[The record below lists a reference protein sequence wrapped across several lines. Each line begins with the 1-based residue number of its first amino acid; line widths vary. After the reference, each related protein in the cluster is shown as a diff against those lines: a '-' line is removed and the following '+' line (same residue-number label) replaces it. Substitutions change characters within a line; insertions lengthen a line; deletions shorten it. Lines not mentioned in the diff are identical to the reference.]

1 MQAMVNSLFRTLAAL
16 SFSLVLGLARAQD
29 SEPYEADPP
38 DRAARLSYIQGDVSM
53 QPAGEE
59 DWAPAI
65 LNRPLTTGDK
75 LWTERD
81 ARAEIQVGQAAVRL
95 GANTGFSFLNVDD
108 DTIQMR
114 MTAGV
119 INVRVRA
126 LDENDH
132 VEIDTPNVALS
143 LVRPGNYRV
152 EFDDPANVTV
162 VRISEGEAEA
172 TGPSQN
178 FVVHNQ
184 EVATVRGIEGQGVQF
199 GTLGAPD
206 EFDSWGLERDRSYE
220 RVASS
225 PTAEYVSPEVTGYE
239 DLDHN
244 GTWSSEAEYGYVW
257 TPSRVSAGWA
267 PYQYGR
273 WVWVSPWGWTWIDDA
288 PWGYAPFHYGRWAY
302 ARNRWCWVPGPRHVR
317 AVYAP
322 AVVGWVGGPGFNIG
336 VTSGPGR
343 VGWFPLGPRDVYVP
357 PRRYSH
363 RYVERV
369 NVTNAIVNRVY
380 LRNVYENR
388 GRNFR
393 YRNREVPGAVTA
405 VDRNV
410 FTSAG
415 RVGDH
420 RVRGDDRDFSRAVA
434 TAVAPQIAPSRESR
448 LGGAAHANVRV
459 PPRNVVDRQVVVK
472 RNPPPPVTRF
482 TRSTGGRPEPLR
494 EADDLNP
501 RPRVRDDRD
510 RGNGRVAVD
519 RDRSDRPPRT
529 ETSSP
534 KTPPRVRTVAPD
546 QRGSDERPRYER
558 QPRTEISSPKM
569 QPREQAVAS
578 DQRVSAER
586 AREDRSQREER
597 ARQQQDRSQQERS
610 QHERVQQEQRAQ
622 MFREQAANQQRR
634 QAETQQRQQRQDNQV
649 RQQHEQR
656 RQQESAPAQRPAAPP
671 QQREH
676 NTQRPRAERPAGND
690 GPRQR
695 DNKNR

>member
-1 MQAMVNSLFRTLAAL
+1 MVQWRFPIMQAMVNSLFRTLAAL
-16 SFSLVLGLARAQD
+16 SFALVLGLARADDQ
-29 SEPYEADPP
+29 PYEADPP

-53 QPAGEE
+53 QPAGEQ
-59 DWAPAI
+59 DWAPAL

-132 VEIDTPNVALS
+132 IEIDTPNVALS

-152 EFDDPANVTV
+152 EFDDPNNVTV

-199 GTLGAPD
+199 ATLGAPD
-206 EFDSWGLERDRSYE
+206 EFDSWSLERDRGYE

-225 PTAEYVSPEVTGYE
+225 PTAEYVSPDVTGYE
-239 DLDHN
+239 DLNDN

-322 AVVGWVGGPGFNIG
+322 AVVGWVGGPGFSIG

-369 NVTNAIVNRVY
+369 NVTNAIVNRIY

-388 GRNFR
+388 GKNAR

-420 RVRGDDRDFSRAVA
+420 RVRGDDREFSRAVA

-482 TRSTGGRPEPLR
+482 TRSSGGRPETLR
-494 EADDLNP
+494 EAEDLNP

-510 RGNGRVAVD
+510 DRDEGRVAVD
-519 RDRSDRPPRT
+519 RNRPDRPPRTEMSSPKTPPRVQTVAPDQRGSAERPRQDRQPRT

-534 KTPPRVRTVAPD
+534 KMAPREYGVAP
-546 QRGSDERPRYER
+546 
-558 QPRTEISSPKM
+558 
-569 QPREQAVAS
+569 

-586 AREDRSQREER
+586 ARQ
-597 ARQQQDRSQQERS
+597 QQERS
-610 QHERVQQEQRAQ
+610 QEQRVQ
-622 MFREQAANQQRR
+622 MFREQAAQQQRR
-634 QAETQQRQQRQDNQV
+634 AAETQQRQQRPDNQV

-656 RQQESAPAQRPAAPP
+656 RQQVESSRAQRPAPPP
-671 QQREH
+671 QQSER
-676 NTQRPRAERPAGND
+676 NTQRPRAERADGND

>member
-1 MQAMVNSLFRTLAAL
+1 MMQAMVNSLFRTLAVL
-16 SFSLVLGLARAQD
+16 SFSLTLGLARADDQ
-29 SEPYEADPP
+29 SYEADPP

-59 DWAPAI
+59 DWAPAL

-95 GANTGFSFLNVDD
+95 GPNTGFSFLNVDD

-126 LDENDH
+126 LDGNDH
-132 VEIDTPNVALS
+132 IEIDTPNVALS

-152 EFDDPANVTV
+152 EFDDPNNVTV

-199 GTLGAPD
+199 SMLGAPD
-206 EFDSWGLERDRSYE
+206 EFDSWSLERDRGYE

-225 PTAEYVSPEVTGYE
+225 PTAEYVSPDVTGYE
-239 DLDHN
+239 DLNDN

-322 AVVGWVGGPGFNIG
+322 AVVGWVGGPGFSIG

-343 VGWFPLGPRDVYVP
+343 VGWFPLGPREVYVP
-357 PRRYSH
+357 SRRYSH

-388 GRNFR
+388 GKNFR
-393 YRNREVPGAVTA
+393 YRNRDVPGAVTA

-494 EADDLNP
+494 EAEDLSP
-501 RPRVRDDRD
+501 RPQVRADRND
-510 RGNGRVAVD
+510 RND
-519 RDRSDRPPRT
+519 RNRSDRPPRT
-529 ETSSP
+529 AMSSP
-534 KTPPRVRTVAPD
+534 KTPPRVQTGAPD
-546 QRGSDERPRYER
+546 QRGSSERPRQDR
-558 QPRTEISSPKM
+558 QPRDVSSSPKM
-569 QPREQAVAS
+569 SPREQAVAP
-578 DQRVSAER
+578 DPRVSAER
-586 AREDRSQREER
+586 ARDDRPQREAR
-597 ARQQQDRSQQERS
+597 ARQQQER
-610 QHERVQQEQRAQ
+610 QQQEQRVQ
-622 MFREQAANQQRR
+622 MFREQAAEQQQRR
-634 QAETQQRQQRQDNQV
+634 AAETQQRQQRQDNQA

-656 RQQESAPAQRPAAPP
+656 RQQVESPRAQRPAPPP
-671 QQREH
+671 QPRER
-676 NTQRPRAERPAGND
+676 NTQRPRAERPDGND

>member
-1 MQAMVNSLFRTLAAL
+1 MQAMVNSLFRTLAVL
-16 SFSLVLGLARAQD
+16 SFSLMLGLARAQD
-29 SEPYEADPP
+29 SESYEADPP

-59 DWAPAI
+59 DWAPAL

-95 GANTGFSFLNVDD
+95 GPNTGFSFLNVDD

-132 VEIDTPNVALS
+132 IEIDTPNVALS

-152 EFDDPANVTV
+152 EFDDPDNVTV

-199 GTLGAPD
+199 STLGAPD
-206 EFDSWGLERDRSYE
+206 EFDSWSLERDRGYE

-225 PTAEYVSPEVTGYE
+225 PTAEYVSPDVTGYE
-239 DLDHN
+239 DLNDN

-257 TPSRVSAGWA
+257 TPSRVAAGWA

-302 ARNRWCWVPGPRHVR
+302 ARNRWCWVPGPRHGR

-343 VGWFPLGPRDVYVP
+343 VGWFPLGPREVYVP

-369 NVTNAIVNRVY
+369 NVSNAIVNRVY

-388 GRNFR
+388 GKNFR
-393 YRNREVPGAVTA
+393 YRNRDVPGAVTA

-415 RVGDH
+415 RVSDH
-420 RVRGDDRDFSRAVA
+420 RVRGDDREFSRAVA

-448 LGGAAHANVRV
+448 LGGAARANVRV

-494 EADDLNP
+494 AGDDLNS

-510 RGNGRVAVD
+510 EGRVAVD
-519 RDRSDRPPRT
+519 RNRPDRPPRT
-529 ETSSP
+529 DMSSP
-534 KTPPRVRTVAPD
+534 KTPPRED
-546 QRGSDERPRYER
+546 R
-558 QPRTEISSPKM
+558 QPRTETSSPKM
-569 QPREQAVAS
+569 QPREQ
-578 DQRVSAER
+578 
-586 AREDRSQREER
+586 R
-597 ARQQQDRSQQERS
+597 ARQQQERSQQE
-610 QHERVQQEQRAQ
+610 QRVQ
-622 MFREQAANQQRR
+622 MFREQAA
-634 QAETQQRQQRQDNQV
+634 
-649 RQQHEQR
+649 EQR
-656 RQQESAPAQRPAAPP
+656 RRQVDSERAQRSARPP
-671 QQREH
+671 EQRER
-676 NTQRPRAERPAGND
+676 NVERPRAERPDNHRPNNNRPERPAPQRPAENRSQQPQKQPGNN
-690 GPRQR
+690 GTRHR
-695 DNKNR
+695 DNRDR